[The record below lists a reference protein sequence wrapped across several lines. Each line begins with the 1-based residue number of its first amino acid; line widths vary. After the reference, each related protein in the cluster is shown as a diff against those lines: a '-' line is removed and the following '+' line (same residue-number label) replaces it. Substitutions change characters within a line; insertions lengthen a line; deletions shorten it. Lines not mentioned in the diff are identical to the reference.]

1 MAKAKQKKVKSA
13 QKAKPKARTGA
24 AIFRETLEAEGV
36 DTIFGYPGGV
46 VLPIFDELYNSMD
59 KFVLTRHEQ
68 GAAHAA
74 DGYARSTGKVGVVLA
89 TSGPGA
95 CNLITGLA
103 TAHMDSIP
111 IVAFTGQV
119 KTTLIGNDAFQE
131 ADVTG
136 ITRPVTKYN
145 ILVKDVKDLAR
156 TIHEAFHVARTGRPG
171 PVLVDIPFDVSM
183 AELTGTPDKQMQ
195 LPGYKPQLFGNP
207 RQIAAAAKAINAAE
221 RPVIYAGGGVIL
233 ANASDLLRE
242 LAAKANVPVT
252 TTLLALGAFDQENP
266 LSLNMLGMHGTA
278 YANFAAQD
286 CDLLVAIGARFEDRV
301 TGNLAKFAPKAK
313 IIHIDVDPS
322 SIAKNVKVDIPVV
335 GDARNILEELVKL
348 VECRPRSAWIDQIG
362 KWKKQ
367 YPLTYDRKA
376 GCIKPQYVIEQIC
389 EATKGEAIVATGVGQ
404 HQMWTAQF
412 FRWSFPRQIISS
424 GGLGT
429 MGFGLPSA
437 NGAQRGNPDKVVISI
452 DGDGSFCMTM
462 QELITSVNYSLPI
475 KSMILNN
482 GYLGM
487 VRQWQELFFGK
498 RYSATPIKSPDF
510 AAFAESVGA
519 TGMVVTEKSQ
529 VRKAI
534 EQSLA
539 TDGPAVID
547 FHVDPEENVWPM
559 VPAGK
564 SLHEMKMGPL
574 A

>member
-1 MAKAKQKKVKSA
+1 MAKKT
-13 QKAKPKARTGA
+13 KAKTIDSKSKARTGA
-24 AIFRETLEAEGV
+24 AIFRQTLEAEGV

-46 VLPIFDELYNSMD
+46 VLPIFDELYESMD

-95 CNLITGLA
+95 CNLVTGLA

-119 KTTLIGNDAFQE
+119 KTALIGNDAFQE

-136 ITRPVTKYN
+136 ITRPVTKHN

-156 TIHEAFHVARTGRPG
+156 VMHEAFHVAQTGRPG

-183 AELTGTPDKQMQ
+183 AELKGKMDEKIR
-195 LPGYKPQLFGNP
+195 LPGYKPQLTGNP
-207 RQIAAAAKAINAAE
+207 KQIRAAAAALNASH

-233 ANASDLLRE
+233 ANASEQLRK
-242 LAAKANVPVT
+242 LANKANVPVT
-252 TTLLALGAFDQENP
+252 TTLLALGAVDQDSD
-266 LSLNMLGMHGTA
+266 LSLDMLGMHGTA
-278 YANFAAQD
+278 YANFAVQD
-286 CDLLVAIGARFEDRV
+286 CDLLLAVGARFEDRV
-301 TGNLAKFAPKAK
+301 TGNLAQFAPKAK
-313 IIHIDVDPS
+313 IVHIDVDPA
-322 SIAKNVKVDIPVV
+322 SISKNVKVDIPVV
-335 GDARNILEELVKL
+335 GDARNILKVLLELAEHKARK
-348 VECRPRSAWIDQIG
+348 EWFEQIV

-367 YPLTYDRKA
+367 YPMTYDRKSSK
-376 GCIKPQYVIEQIC
+376 IKPQYVVEQIC
-389 EATKGEAIVATGVGQ
+389 EATKGQAIVATGVGQ
-404 HQMWTAQF
+404 HQMWSAQYYK
-412 FRWSFPRQIISS
+412 WKFPRQIISS

-429 MGFGLPSA
+429 MGYGLPAA
-437 NGAQRGNPDKVVISI
+437 NGAQRGNPDKVVINI

-462 QELITSVNYSLPI
+462 QELITSVNYSLPV
-475 KSMILNN
+475 KVMILNN

-498 RYSATPIKSPDF
+498 RYSSTKIESPDF
-510 AAFAESVGA
+510 AALAQGFGA
-519 TGMVVTEKSQ
+519 TGMLVKEKAQ

-539 TDGPAVID
+539 TPGPVVID

-564 SLHEMKMGPL
+564 CLHEMKMGPL

>member
-1 MAKAKQKKVKSA
+1 MAKEKRPKTIDSKS
-13 QKAKPKARTGA
+13 QARTGA
-24 AIFRETLEAEGV
+24 AIFRQTLEAEGV

-46 VLPIFDELYNSMD
+46 VLPLFDELYESMD

-95 CNLITGLA
+95 CNLVTGLA

-111 IVAFTGQV
+111 MVAFTGQV

-136 ITRPVTKYN
+136 ITRSVTKHN

-156 TIHEAFHVARTGRPG
+156 VMHEAFHVAKTGRPG

-183 AELTGTPDKQMQ
+183 AQLKGKMDEKIR
-195 LPGYKPQLFGNP
+195 LPGYKPQLTGNP
-207 RQIAAAAKAINAAE
+207 RQIKAAAKALNASQ

-233 ANASDLLRE
+233 AGASELLRK
-242 LAAKANVPVT
+242 LASKANVPVT
-252 TTLLALGAFDQENP
+252 TTLLALGAVDQDSD
-266 LSLNMLGMHGTA
+266 LSLDMLGMHGTA
-278 YANFAAQD
+278 YANYAVQD
-286 CDLLVAIGARFEDRV
+286 CDLLLAVGARFEDRV
-301 TGNLAKFAPKAK
+301 TVNLAEFAPKAK
-313 IIHIDVDPS
+313 IVHIDVDPS
-322 SIAKNVKVDIPVV
+322 SISKNVKVDIPVV
-335 GDARNILEELVKL
+335 GDACNILKAMVELVEHKA
-348 VECRPRSAWIDQIG
+348 RKAWFEQIA

-367 YPLTYDRKA
+367 YPMTYDRKSSK
-376 GCIKPQYVIEQIC
+376 IKPQYVVEQIC
-389 EATKGEAIVATGVGQ
+389 EATKGQAIVATGVGQ
-404 HQMWTAQF
+404 HQMWAAQYYN
-412 FRWSFPRQIISS
+412 WKFPRQIISS

-437 NGAQRGNPDKVVISI
+437 IGAQRGNPGKVVIEI
-452 DGDGSFCMTM
+452 DGDGSFCMSM
-462 QELITSVNYSLPI
+462 AEIITAVNYSLPV

-482 GYLGM
+482 GFLGM

-510 AAFAESVGA
+510 AALAQSMGA
-519 TGMVVTEKSQ
+519 TGMVVREKSE
-529 VRKAI
+529 VREAI
-534 EQSLA
+534 EQSL
-539 TDGPAVID
+539 TTEGPVVID

-564 SLHEMKMGPL
+564 SLHEMEMGPL

>member
-1 MAKAKQKKVKSA
+1 MAKGKKVKSKKQQA
-13 QKAKPKARTGA
+13 KAHTGA

-36 DTIFGYPGGV
+36 ETVFGYPGGV
-46 VLPIFDELYNSMD
+46 VLPIFDELYESLD

-95 CNLITGLA
+95 CNLVTGLA

-111 IVAFTGQV
+111 LVAFTGQV

-131 ADVTG
+131 ADITG
-136 ITRPVTKYN
+136 ISRPVTKYN
-145 ILVKDVKDLAR
+145 VLVKDVRDLAR
-156 TIHEAFHVARTGRPG
+156 IIHEAFHVARTGRPG

-183 AELTGTPDKQMQ
+183 AELNEKPDGQIR

-207 RQIAAAAKAINAAE
+207 RQIRAAADAINAAQ

-233 ANASDLLRE
+233 ANASDLLRQ
-242 LAAKANVPVT
+242 LADKANVPVT
-252 TTLLALGAFDQENP
+252 TTLLALGAFDQESP
-266 LSLNMLGMHGTA
+266 LSLDMLGMHGAA
-278 YANFAAQD
+278 YANYAVQD

-301 TGNLAKFAPKAK
+301 TGNVAEFAPKAK
-313 IIHIDVDPS
+313 IVHIDVDPS

-335 GDARNILEELVKL
+335 GDARNILEELIKL
-348 VECRPRSAWIDQIG
+348 VEHRPRADWLEQIG

-367 YPLTYDRKA
+367 YPLTYDRRA
-376 GCIKPQYVIEQIC
+376 GIIKPQYVVEQIC
-389 EATKGEAIVATGVGQ
+389 EVTDGEAIITTGVGQ

-412 FRWSFPRQIISS
+412 FRWRHPRQIISS

-429 MGFGLPSA
+429 MGFGLPAA
-437 NGAQRGNPDKVVISI
+437 NGAQRGNPDKLVINI

-462 QELITSVNYSLPI
+462 VELATAVNYSLPV
-475 KSMILNN
+475 KCMILNN

-487 VRQWQELFFGK
+487 VRQWQELFFNK
-498 RYSATPIKSPDF
+498 RYSATRIASPDF
-510 AAFAESVGA
+510 AALAKGFGA
-519 TGMVVTEKSQ
+519 TGMVVKEKGE
-529 VRKAI
+529 VREAI
-534 EQSLA
+534 EKSLA
-539 TDGPAVID
+539 TDGPVVID

-564 SLHEMKMGPL
+564 GLHEMKMNPL
-574 A
+574 T